1 MNLVNIVLVIIIAS
15 ILVAIIVHMVLNHKK
30 GNDCSC
36 GCERCKQNC
45 GMKKK

>member
-1 MNLVNIVLVIIIAS
+1 MNPVNIVLIVVIAVILIA
-15 ILVAIIVHMVLNHKK
+15 VIVHMVRNHKK

-36 GCERCKQNC
+36 GCEHCKQNC